1 MSASTFS
8 LKIIIAS
15 NACGL
20 VVDAE
25 EVVVEKKCSTSRNI
39 KEDLVHMSLENRLA
53 GPIIFAREENNELE
67 KKKNSEKQSPLE
79 LHFHVRLFYCCVP
92 YFNET
97 LFLNP
102 LFAGKRGDVCVI
114 VKTIFFFLHRK
125 CCKII
130 WLVVKRVVIGETLKN
145 EKKTYIGRG

>member
-67 KKKNSEKQSPLE
+67 KKKKNQRETITSRAPLP
-79 LHFHVRLFYCCVP
+79 C
-92 YFNET
+92 
-97 LFLNP
+97 
-102 LFAGKRGDVCVI
+102 A
-114 VKTIFFFLHRK
+114 
-125 CCKII
+125 
-130 WLVVKRVVIGETLKN
+130 VVLLLCALL
-145 EKKTYIGRG
+145 